1 MKTKNKTSE
10 KEFDTVKSFRLIK
23 ENISQ
28 DLIEKS
34 TEQILEYLKVK
45 SSIFQ
50 KGK

>member
-1 MKTKNKTSE
+1 MKTKNKASE
-10 KEFDTVKSFRLIK
+10 KKFDTVKSFRLIK

-50 KGK
+50 NSK